1 MAITKSTNKIQFIKA
16 NKAVYQD
23 IKGQYPHC
31 IFFAID
37 DKCII
42 VDDVEYGLGSK
53 DLADTLKRSVHDI
66 TLSNNNTI
74 TLVDASDPANT
85 VGTPITIQNASSTVA
100 GLMSADDKKK
110 FDSFFGSAGEGG
122 SSGEGVN
129 LDAIWNMIGTK
140 KSDGAVQA
148 TTLWGGIDEV
158 QDELNTFKND
168 KGKNGGLAPLD
179 TNGLIPSEHL
189 PSYVD
194 DVKEFSS
201 LSAFPEKGES
211 GKIYITADTN
221 LIYRWVVTNAEAGTG
236 NYVEIPRTSAESITR
251 LNTIQTKNGEVDSNY
266 SIEQGVQE
274 AKDYTDNS
282 LSWYEDNTQS

>member
-1 MAITKSTNKIQFIKA
+1 MAITKSDKVIKFVKGLKV
-16 NKAVYQD
+16 NYED
-23 IKGQYPHC
+23 INNQYPHC
-31 IFFAID
+31 IFFATD
-37 DKCII
+37 DKVIK
-42 VDDVEYGLGSK
+42 VDGVEYGLGSAKQTELLKKLVTGITISK
-53 DLADTLKRSVHDI
+53 D
-66 TLSNNNTI
+66 NNTI
-74 TLVDASDPANT
+74 TLVDAENNRLDS
-85 VGTPITIQNASSTVA
+85 ITINNASSTVA

-110 FDSFFGSAGEGG
+110 FDSFF
-122 SSGEGVN
+122 SSGTGEGVN
-129 LDAIWNMIGTK
+129 LDKIWNTIGTK
-140 KSDGAVQA
+140 KSDSAVQA

-158 QDELNTFKND
+158 QGELNTFKNE

-221 LIYRWVVTNAEAGTG
+221 LIYRWVVTDAGTGVG

-251 LNTIQTKNGEVDSNY
+251 LNTIQTKNGKVDSNY
-266 SIEQGVQE
+266 SIEKGVQE
-274 AKDYTDNS
+274 AKKYTDDS
-282 LSWYEDNTQS
+282 LSWYEDNTQG